1 MSAIC
6 LCEAMY
12 LFVSMYDSTTALL
25 FLLICL
31 HLGTASLY
39 GKRRMN
45 KSPKN
50 KCRDQRSF
58 SRLLKPQYFFPTG
71 FVLMILVQCHVD
83 KLVLPVPWGWCDDW
97 VIHRT
102 WFWFLSP
109 HSIIS
114 SPFSLPPVVNH
125 AAWTLFSQWKGRFC
139 LLRWL
144 FWVTFSIFFFLK
156 PYIWLNKI

>member
-1 MSAIC
+1 MSTIY

-12 LFVSMYDSTTALL
+12 LFVSTYDSTTALL

-45 KSPKN
+45 ISPKN

-58 SRLLKPQYFFPTG
+58 DCLLKPQYFFPAG
-71 FVLMILVQCHVD
+71 FVLVIHVD
-83 KLVLPVPWGWCDDW
+83 KLVPPVHWGWCDDW
-97 VIHRT
+97 LIHRT
-102 WFWFLSP
+102 CFWFLSP
-109 HSIIS
+109 YSIIS
-114 SPFSLPPVVNH
+114 SPFSLPPAVNH

-144 FWVTFSIFFFLK
+144 FWVTFSISIFFFSQALYLIK
-156 PYIWLNKI
+156 